1 MRKSDGIDIMKLF
14 TLGSGNGWNEFL
26 NKCLRK
32 MDINSLARVKYELQ
46 VGMTDLEKQK
56 LNTEE
61 INILFLRWCKSLDDT
76 AKKIIKIKYPMP
88 GDSITNVELNLHTK
102 KEQSKMLEAKRL
114 RDKALNS
121 YLHKSSF

>member
-1 MRKSDGIDIMKLF
+1 
-14 TLGSGNGWNEFL
+14 
-26 NKCLRK
+26 

-114 RDKALNS
+114 RDRALNS
-121 YLHKSSF
+121 YLQKSSF